1 MKPTLA
7 LPLLPLLFHLALPL
21 AALPALAQAG
31 PATVVPGAAPIPADD
46 RLYQALGGREAIQ
59 RFTDD
64 FYDSMLQDARIARFF
79 DGLNPRYLKR
89 VLADYFC
96 VVAGGP
102 CVYDGVGMKDAH
114 AHLGLA
120 KRDFNALV
128 EHLQLAMDRA
138 HVPFSTQNELLAR
151 LAPAHRDIVT
161 R

>member
-1 MKPTLA
+1 MKPALA
-7 LPLLPLLFHLALPL
+7 LPVALALALP
-21 AALPALAQAG
+21 APALLAQTG
-31 PATVVPGAAPIPADD
+31 PATVVPGTAPLPADD

-79 DGLNPRYLKR
+79 EGLNPRYLKR

-138 HVPFSTQNELLAR
+138 RVPFSTQNELLAR
-151 LAPAHRDIVT
+151 MAPLHRDIVT